1 MPLYEYNCEECGTT
15 FEQLVAARDRDN
27 GAVCPDCGSKRI
39 RRLISTFA
47 MGRPTTGAGSSTS
60 GPTCSTGLCNL

>member
-15 FEQLVAARDRDN
+15 FEQLIAARDRDN
-27 GAVCPDCGSKRI
+27 GAVCPDCGSKHI

-47 MGRPTTGAGSSTS
+47 MGRSTAGSSTS
-60 GPTCSTGLCNL
+60 GPTCSTGVCDL

>member
-27 GAVCPDCGSKRI
+27 GAVCPDCGAKRVH
-39 RRLISTFA
+39 RLISAFA
-47 MGRPTTGAGSSTS
+47 IGRSTAGSSSAS
-60 GPTCSTGLCNL
+60 GPTCSTGVCDL